1 MKHIDNMYYEQKELN
16 LKIVNLKKFL
26 NETANLNEVI
36 DDEQI
41 NNLNDQLLAMEL
53 YNSILI
59 RRLSYDCD
67 KYNWV
72 LPQ

>member
-41 NNLNDQLLAMEL
+41 NNLNEQLLAMEL